1 MKTVYEN
8 SEKSD
13 NATNT
18 LFLDSKCQNTKPDT
32 FLEQI
37 NFAKSS
43 TAPKKLTRVLVN
55 SEELFKTKNI
65 EKPNR

>member
-1 MKTVYEN
+1 MNTVCEN

-37 NFAKSS
+37 NFAKAS
-43 TAPKKLTRVLVN
+43 TAPKNLTRVLVN
-55 SEELFKTKNI
+55 SEELLKSKNN
-65 EKPNR
+65 EKPNT